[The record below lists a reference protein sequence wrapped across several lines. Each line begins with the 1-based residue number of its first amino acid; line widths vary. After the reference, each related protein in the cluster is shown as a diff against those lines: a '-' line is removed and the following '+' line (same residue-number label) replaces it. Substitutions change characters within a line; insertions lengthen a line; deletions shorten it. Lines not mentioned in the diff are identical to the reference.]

1 MKNKSSNKRIVRIVL
16 IFIPIVLFNTKAI
29 SSYPPRFQVGA
40 NFLLEFPQGEFKDVV
55 NHAGFGVSGEF
66 LYALPMIPVSVGLS
80 GSYIIYGNDTRRVRL
95 IPGVAVD
102 VDVETSNNIA
112 MGHFLLR
119 AQQRQGAIRPYMDG
133 LIGFNYLF
141 TQTLIKNRS
150 EGVEIASSINV
161 DDFAFSYGGG
171 AGIMI
176 SVYQRPIEEIQ
187 DNAGLAR
194 VNLDLRLRYLFG
206 SEAKYLFEDSI
217 EIAGEDVFYNETK
230 SLTDIIT
237 LQIGAILEF

>member
-1 MKNKSSNKRIVRIVL
+1 MKNKKSRKHILRLVL
-16 IFIPIVLFNTKAI
+16 IPITIVLFNANAI
-29 SSYPPRFQVGA
+29 SSYPPRFQAGA
-40 NFLLEFPQGEFKDVV
+40 NFLLEFPQGEFKDNV
-55 NHAGFGVSGEF
+55 NHTGFGFSGEF
-66 LYALPMIPVSVGLS
+66 LYALPMIPISVGLS
-80 GSYIIYGNDTRRVRL
+80 GAYIIYGNDTRQVRFF
-95 IPGVAVD
+95 PGIAVD

-112 MGHFLLR
+112 TGHFLLR
-119 AQQRQGAIRPYMDG
+119 AQQRQGTIRPYLDG

-150 EGVEIASSINV
+150 GGEEIASSINV

-176 SVYQRPIEEIQ
+176 SVYQSPIEEIRH
-187 DNAGLAR
+187 NAGLAR
-194 VNLDLRLRYLFG
+194 VNVDLRLRYLFG

-217 EIAGEDVFYNETK
+217 EIAGEDVFYNESR

-237 LQIGAILEF
+237 LQIGAVLEF